1 EVAGVFLEVKAQ
13 TKTNIQ
19 GLGMNVGRLGA
30 NLISTKF
37 DRNQE
42 RQADEAGF
50 RYMVDAGFNPLGAV
64 RLAEIMQRHGGGGIG
79 LFFDNHPG
87 WPERTARFQA
97 LIKASATAQAAIA
110 RTGSS
115 TALAS
120 ASTGRGQTQVA
131 LVPVYETSNAEKTL

>member
-1 EVAGVFLEVKAQ
+1 
-13 TKTNIQ
+13 
-19 GLGMNVGRLGA
+19 
-30 NLISTKF
+30 
-37 DRNQE
+37 
-42 RQADEAGF
+42 
-50 RYMVDAGFNPLGAV
+50 
-64 RLAEIMQRHGGGGIG
+64 MQRHGGGGIG

-131 LVPVYETSNAEKTL
+131 LVPVYETSNAEKTLADGIAAIEKRDFQTGVTAIRSSAATGYAPAQAALGQDAGDDGHRCPNLL